1 MNEYQQPNYVNEI
14 EEEPQ
19 AGSAAQPQK
28 KRSAGSVIVGL
39 LVILLAGY
47 GVYQLVQ
54 LGLDRYKAKQAEKE
68 AADAA
73 VYYEYLIPCA
83 AIDID
88 PFEDITAAD
97 MSELVEMAVWA
108 VLNSNIDATQ
118 YQYSADELLLP
129 EAQVAAAFTR
139 FFGTERTIVHA
150 TVEGYGYQFTYD
162 AAGHV
167 YRIPL
172 TTISPL
178 YTPVITETETKG
190 DSTVLTVGYLYT
202 GLYAM
207 DQITGE
213 LKAPEPDKFVK
224 VTLRAASA
232 GTYISAVRSLG
243 VPEVAATLPV
253 YTTAAPDETTDETDE
268 TDETGEPDET
278 DGSEEDDEAGETEEE
293 ESESGSE
300 EDDR

>member
-1 MNEYQQPNYVNEI
+1 MNEYQQPNYINDI
-14 EEEPQ
+14 EETPEEK
-19 AGSAAQPQK
+19 AQPKK
-28 KRSAGSVIVGL
+28 KRSAGSLIAGF

-47 GVYQLVQ
+47 GVFQLAQ
-54 LGLDRYKAKQAEKE
+54 LGINWYKGRNAEKE
-68 AADAA
+68 TADTAAFYAY
-73 VYYEYLIPCA
+73 VIPAA

-97 MSELVEMAVWA
+97 MNELVEMAVWA
-108 VLNSNIDATQ
+108 VLNSGLDATQ
-118 YQYSADELLLP
+118 YQYDADELLLP
-129 EAQVAAAFTR
+129 EAQVSAAFTR
-139 FFGTERTIVHA
+139 FFGTERTIAHT

-172 TTISPL
+172 TTITPL

-190 DSTVLTVGYLYT
+190 DSTVLTVGYLNT

-207 DQITGE
+207 DSLTGE
-213 LKAPEPDKFVK
+213 LTAPDPDKFVK
-224 VTLRAASA
+224 VTLRAAST

-253 YTTAAPDETTDETDE
+253 YTTAGPDETQPEETDE
-268 TDETGEPDET
+268 TEEAETGEEEASGEDET
-278 DGSEEDDEAGETEEE
+278 EA
-293 ESESGSE
+293 
-300 EDDR
+300 DN

>member
-1 MNEYQQPNYVNEI
+1 MNEYQQPNYINEI
-14 EEEPQ
+14 EAEPQ
-19 AGSAAQPQK
+19 PAAQPKK
-28 KRSAGSVIVGL
+28 KRSVGSIIVGI
-39 LVILLAGY
+39 LVILLACY
-47 GVYQLVQ
+47 GVFQLVQ
-54 LGLDRYKAKQAEKE
+54 MGITWYKGHNAEKE
-68 AADAA
+68 TADTAA
-73 VYYEYLIPCA
+73 YYEYLIPAA

-108 VLNSNIDATQ
+108 VLNSGLDATQ
-118 YQYSADELLLP
+118 YQYDADELLLP
-129 EAQVAAAFTR
+129 EAQVAAAFVR
-139 FFGTERTIVHA
+139 FFGTERTIAHA

-190 DSTVLTVGYLYT
+190 DSTVLTVGYLNA

-207 DQITGE
+207 DPITGE
-213 LKAPEPDKFVK
+213 LTAPDPDKFVK
-224 VTLRAASA
+224 VTLRAAST

-253 YTTAAPDETTDETDE
+253 YTTAAPDEAEPEETDDTDETDE
-268 TDETGEPDET
+268 TDTTDES
-278 DGSEEDDEAGETEEE
+278 DESDESDEEDETEETSDE
-293 ESESGSE
+293 EAS
-300 EDDR
+300 D